1 MLDRLMPFIP
11 PRARETL
18 RALAARRPAQE
29 TVVASLERAAP
40 LAPMRPLHPPAAI
53 NDNPMRA
60 VHEAVERELRASGH
74 LR

>member
-1 MLDRLMPFIP
+1 MLDRLMPFIL

-18 RALAARRPAQE
+18 RALTARRPAQD
-29 TVVASLERAAP
+29 VAASPDRNTPFAR
-40 LAPMRPLHPPAAI
+40 MRPLHPPSAT
-53 NDNPMRA
+53 NDNPMQA